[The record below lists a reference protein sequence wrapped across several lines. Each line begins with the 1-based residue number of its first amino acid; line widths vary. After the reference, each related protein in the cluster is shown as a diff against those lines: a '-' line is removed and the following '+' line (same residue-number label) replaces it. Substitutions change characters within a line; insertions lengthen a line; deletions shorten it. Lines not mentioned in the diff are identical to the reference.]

1 MKTAS
6 APSQLPFAPRPF
18 LSELFSSWMLR
29 VADANCVSLQELM
42 LGFQSRHPH
51 VPCPN
56 MLDWGLTHAFVEAM
70 ARFSRTPIGTLKPS
84 ICDRVCGKRTVPSSC
99 ASE

>member
-18 LSELFSSWMLR
+18 INELFSSWMLR
-29 VADANCVSLQELM
+29 IADANCVSLQELM
-42 LGFQSRHPH
+42 LGFQSSHPD

-56 MLDWGLTHAFVEAM
+56 SLGLYPRILESHG
-70 ARFSRTPIGTLKPS
+70 SLL
-84 ICDRVCGKRTVPSSC
+84 
-99 ASE
+99 